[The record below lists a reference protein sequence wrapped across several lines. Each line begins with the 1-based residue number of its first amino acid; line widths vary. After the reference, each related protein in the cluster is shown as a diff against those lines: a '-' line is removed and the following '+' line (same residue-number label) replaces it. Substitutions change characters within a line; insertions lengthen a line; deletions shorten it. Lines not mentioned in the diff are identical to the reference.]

1 MANAAS
7 GDSQRGSHETNVS
20 TSQPQ
25 TQKDS
30 RLSCTDGD
38 SRRPR
43 RSQTAPG
50 KGAEASHGDHS
61 AQATE
66 PASRVKASPFP
77 KALRLRRREDFLRVQ
92 AQGQRRVRG
101 AFVVLVLRRQDGGP
115 SRLGVTASRK
125 VGRAVVRN
133 RVKRLVREFFRQY
146 ASSIQPPVDVVVI
159 ARPQAAKLKF
169 DEVKRDLASA
179 LGIRC

>member
-1 MANAAS
+1 M
-7 GDSQRGSHETNVS
+7 
-20 TSQPQ
+20 
-25 TQKDS
+25 
-30 RLSCTDGD
+30 
-38 SRRPR
+38 
-43 RSQTAPG
+43 
-50 KGAEASHGDHS
+50 
-61 AQATE
+61 
-66 PASRVKASPFP
+66 
-77 KALRLRRREDFLRVQ
+77 
-92 AQGQRRVRG
+92 
-101 AFVVLVLRRQDGGP
+101 LVLRRQDGGP